1 MSLLLGVPELESAKI
16 CCTDFDRLK
25 RATFFLFQEEDA
37 MENIHRVF
45 ERYSLKTLAVSVS
58 LAFAGLT
65 LFGCGQEPTQLEIT
79 SKETRPTVRPAMT
92 EVVSATRGDQLIF
105 NGVVRAAERAEL
117 AFRVGGRL
125 TELLVGEGDK
135 VKKGQLLAR
144 LDSRDATTALASAKL
159 ELNNTEA
166 EFLRAKAIYDKS
178 KAISKSQLD
187 EITTRYNLA
196 KNRRDEAQRQLD
208 YTRIEAPF
216 DGIIGRRYV
225 DNFVQMQANNPV
237 FTLHNIDDLE
247 VVIHIP
253 DSVMLSSVSGTE
265 AKAEINGIPNH
276 LFDLSLKTFAT
287 QADPVSQ
294 TYPVVLAFRD
304 VQNYRV
310 LPGMTVKVVPAE
322 TGDMSQHSMITVPLI
337 AVVPDNQGKQYV
349 WVVTEDNTVSKRY
362 VEVGALSRDRV
373 AITQNLKTGEQV
385 VVAGVSSLV
394 EGMEVR
400 PMQTASSLGV
410 TTSWVV
416 HEGQQ

>member
-1 MSLLLGVPELESAKI
+1 MHKVSAG
-16 CCTDFDRLK
+16 C
-25 RATFFLFQEEDA
+25 
-37 MENIHRVF
+37 
-45 ERYSLKTLAVSVS
+45 SLKTLAMAVG
-58 LAFAGLT
+58 LAITGLS
-65 LFGCGQEPTQLEIT
+65 LFGCGQETEP
-79 SKETRPTVRPAMT
+79 SVVAPVVRPALT
-92 EVVSATRGDQLIF
+92 EVVSVSRSDSLSF

-125 TELLVGEGDK
+125 TELLVGEGER
-135 VKKGQLLAR
+135 VKKGQVLAR
-144 LDSRDATTALASAKL
+144 LDSRDAITALASAKL

-166 EFLRAKAIYDKS
+166 EYLRAKAIYDKS

-187 EITTRYNLA
+187 EVTTRYNLA

-237 FTLHNIDDLE
+237 FTLHDIDDLE

-265 AKAEINGIPNH
+265 AKAEINAIPNH

-294 TYPVVLAFRD
+294 TYPVVLGFKD
-304 VQNYRV
+304 IQGYRV
-310 LPGMTVKVVPAE
+310 LPGMAVKVLPVE
-322 TGDMSQHSMITVPLI
+322 TGAVSQNFTITVPLV

-349 WVVTEDNTVSKRY
+349 WVVAADNTVSKRY
-362 VEVGALSRDRV
+362 VEVGTLSRDRV
-373 AITQNLKTGEQV
+373 EITNNLKTGEQV
-385 VVAGVSSLV
+385 VIAGVASLHD
-394 EGMEVR
+394 GMKVR
-400 PMQTASSLGV
+400 PMVDDSIEAK
-410 TTSWVV
+410 
-416 HEGQQ
+416 

>member
-1 MSLLLGVPELESAKI
+1 
-16 CCTDFDRLK
+16 
-25 RATFFLFQEEDA
+25 
-37 MENIHRVF
+37 MENIHKVF

-65 LFGCGQEPTQLEIT
+65 LFGCGQEPTQLEMA
-79 SKETRPTVRPAMT
+79 SKETRPTVRPALT
-92 EVVSATRGDQLIF
+92 EVVSATRGDHLIF

-125 TELLVGEGDK
+125 TELLVSEGDK

-265 AKAEINGIPNH
+265 PKPKLMVFQII
-276 LFDLSLKTFAT
+276 F
-287 QADPVSQ
+287 
-294 TYPVVLAFRD
+294 
-304 VQNYRV
+304 
-310 LPGMTVKVVPAE
+310 
-322 TGDMSQHSMITVPLI
+322 LI
-337 AVVPDNQGKQYV
+337 C
-349 WVVTEDNTVSKRY
+349 R
-362 VEVGALSRDRV
+362 
-373 AITQNLKTGEQV
+373 
-385 VVAGVSSLV
+385 
-394 EGMEVR
+394 
-400 PMQTASSLGV
+400 
-410 TTSWVV
+410 
-416 HEGQQ
+416 